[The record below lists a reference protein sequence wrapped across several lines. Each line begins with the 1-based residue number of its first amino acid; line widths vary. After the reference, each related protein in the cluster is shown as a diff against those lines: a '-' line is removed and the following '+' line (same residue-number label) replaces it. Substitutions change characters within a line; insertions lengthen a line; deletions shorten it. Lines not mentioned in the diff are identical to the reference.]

1 MNAKT
6 IEKERVEHIMPAPE
20 GTTRTSA
27 TVYTKDLELFRILAR
42 LKYDKD
48 PMNNAW
54 IEAVKLFNEKNK
66 DLFKQKYEELK
77 E

>member
-1 MNAKT
+1 MEAKKQVEQIMAT
-6 IEKERVEHIMPAPE
+6 IK

-27 TVYTKDLELFRILAR
+27 TVYTKDLELFRIIAR
-42 LKYDKD
+42 LKFDKD

-54 IEAVKLFNEKNK
+54 MEAVKLFNEENK
-66 DLFKQKYEELK
+66 DLFKDKYEELK